1 MRVDEYVE
9 QVRHQLAAAA
19 ALGDDDVRRVAAAL
33 AESAT
38 PAVRLALMA
47 ALAEAADEITG
58 LLVDYP
64 LSPAVSVRL
73 EGDFIRTEVEARA
86 SEADQQAPAAAD
98 EGEAS
103 ARISLRLT
111 DALKAQIDAAA
122 ARDGVSVN
130 TWLVRAATAAVNGPR
145 PTWTASGTAAHRI
158 TGYING

>member
-9 QVRHQLAAAA
+9 QVRRQLAAAA
-19 ALGDDDVRRVAAAL
+19 ALGDEEVQRVAVAL
-33 AESAT
+33 AESAV

-47 ALAEAADEITG
+47 ALAEAADEITD

-73 EGDFIRTEVEARA
+73 DGDFIRTEVQGRAAEA
-86 SEADQQAPAAAD
+86 EPAAAD
-98 EGEAS
+98 DGEAS

-130 TWLVRAATAAVNGPR
+130 TWLMRAATAAVAGPR
-145 PTWTASGTAAHRI
+145 PTWTAGGTATHRI
-158 TGYING
+158 SGYING